1 MISIVIVSYNTR
13 DILRNCLTAL
23 YAHPPGAE
31 MEVFVVDN
39 HSADGSAQMVR
50 REFARVRLIANIE
63 NRGFA
68 AANNQAFRLARGE
81 YIVLL
86 NPDAFVKSGAIDA
99 ATAFMART
107 PQCGISGGRLVDPDG
122 RLDPSARR
130 FPTWMAKLFTLTGM
144 SSRYPSS
151 PVFNRHDFGG
161 FGHNRSQ
168 RVDWVPGTFVVL
180 RTRMLAEIGFFDER
194 FFIYYEETDLCR
206 RARQNGWEVYFIP
219 DAEVVHIG
227 GASSQTRKDEVY
239 DPAGAQV
246 LSFRMRSEWLYHR
259 KNGGLPAVLANAG
272 VEAGWHL
279 LRFAVNRLPGRPAAA
294 TKRTGSA
301 SVLRLI
307 RATLRDTGFGRRSP
321 AVPW

>member
-13 DILRNCLTAL
+13 DILRGCLTAL
-23 YAHPPGAE
+23 LAHPPGLE

-50 REFARVRLIANIE
+50 REFPQVRLIANTE

-68 AANNQAFRLARGE
+68 AANNQAFRLARGR
-81 YIVLL
+81 YIILL
-86 NPDAFVKSGAIDA
+86 NPDAFVKPGAVVA
-99 ATAFMART
+99 AVDFMERT
-107 PQCGISGGRLVDPDG
+107 PQCGISGGRLVDLNG

-130 FPTWMAKLFTLTGM
+130 FPTWWSKLCALTGM

-161 FGHNRSQ
+161 FAHDRPLE
-168 RVDWVPGTFVVL
+168 VDWVPGTFVVL
-180 RTRMLAEIGFFDER
+180 RARMLAAIGFFDER

-206 RARQNGWEVYFIP
+206 RARQNGWQVHFVP

-227 GASSQTRKDEVY
+227 GACSQTRKDKVF

-272 VEAGWHL
+272 MELGWHL
-279 LRFAVNRLPGRPAAA
+279 LRIWVNRLPGRPTAQS
-294 TKRTGSA
+294 KRTTSA
-301 SVLRLI
+301 NVIRLI
-307 RATLRDTGFGRRSP
+307 RQTLRDTAFGRRSP
-321 AVPW
+321 AAPW